1 MAIIRRPPTVQQA
14 IKANHL
20 ATFRRSELA
29 ARDADRLA
37 AALKVEFRR
46 LAAEGKADAAAIAV
60 KKFTDLAARF
70 ALEVQALVHLQAEKT
85 LKDVLAALARMMQA
99 QPPPPAVIKAQADRL
114 APPPDEH
121 EKRRNAL
128 FIAGLLGFV
137 AAGVTAAVITPSGR
151 KPIATAVTG
160 AELAINRLVGRV
172 KRQIRFGGQAVVNRA
187 TRIAV
192 ESAIPVAKPLP
203 VAHLLRP
210 IPFPVPAPAQSPA
223 SRGPYP
229 HEPEFIIYPTK
240 TPTPQI
246 TPDQPPPTRDPDPIP
261 PTPPVANL
269 LGWQVWSMLLP
280 TTRPKHRHRHRDIF
294 YYNPRP
300 ERNEMGMDRCPNPP
314 YESPH
319 DGGVMAWNCVCRIVP
334 IFQEAT

>member
-1 MAIIRRPPTVQQA
+1 MAITRRPPTVKQA

-37 AALKVEFRR
+37 AALKDEFRR
-46 LAAEGKADAAAIAV
+46 LAAEGKADAGAIAV

-114 APPPDEH
+114 APAPDEH
-121 EKRRNAL
+121 EKRRTAL

-137 AAGVTAAVITPSGR
+137 TAGVTAAVITSRG
-151 KPIATAVTG
+151 KEPIPAAVTG
-160 AELAINRLVGRV
+160 AELAVNRLVGRI
-172 KRQIRFGGQAVVNRA
+172 KRQMRYGGQAVVNRA

-192 ESAIPVAKPLP
+192 ESVIPVTKFPTSTT
-203 VAHLLRP
+203 P
-210 IPFPVPAPAQSPA
+210 IP
-223 SRGPYP
+223 RGPYP
-229 HEPEFIIYPTK
+229 HEPEFVIYPTK
-240 TPTPQI
+240 TPNDPVI
-246 TPDQPPPTRDPDPIP
+246 PDQPPPIRDPDPIP
-261 PTPPVANL
+261 PVRPVANL
-269 LGWQVWSMLLP
+269 IGWQVWSMLLP
-280 TTRPKHRHRHRDIF
+280 TTRPKHRHRHKDIF

-334 IFQEAT
+334 IFDGEGTS